1 MTSGVEVKVTGI
13 FPVPIYQTILSR
25 EISIEEKNFFNEL
38 ERTKN
43 AYNYNSKNN
52 YVLNEEPL
60 STLKKELFL
69 RVEDYFQKIITPKT
83 HVLPYITQSWVN
95 WTKSGE
101 EHHKHAHSNSLFS
114 GVFYIDADEE
124 YDSIK
129 FFKRHTYESLSI
141 EPHEYHLFNSE
152 SWTFKVKTGDIIL
165 FPSSLGHLV
174 ESKIG
179 DNLRTSLSFNT
190 FIKGTIGVDV
200 ELTELK
206 I

>member
-1 MTSGVEVKVTGI
+1 MTSGIEVKVTGI
-13 FPVPIYQTILSR
+13 FPVPIYQTILNR
-25 EISIEEKNFFNEL
+25 EISTEEKNFFNKL

-52 YVLNEEPL
+52 YVLDEEPL

-83 HVLPYITQSWVN
+83 NVLPYITQSWVN
-95 WTKSGE
+95 WTKNGE

-141 EPHEYHLFNSE
+141 EPYEYHLFNSE

-190 FIKGTIGVDV
+190 FIRGTIGVDV

-206 I
+206 L

>member
-1 MTSGVEVKVTGI
+1 MTSGIEVRITGI
-13 FPVPIYQTILSR
+13 FPVPIYQTTLSR
-25 EISIEEKNFFNEL
+25 ELSTEEKNFLNNL
-38 ERTKN
+38 EKTKN

-52 YVLNEEPL
+52 YVLDEKPL
-60 STLKKELFL
+60 ASLKEDLFL
-69 RVEDYFQKIITPKT
+69 RVDDYFQKIITPKDN
-83 HVLPYITQSWVN
+83 VSPYITQSWVN
-95 WTKSGE
+95 WTQSGE
-101 EHHKHAHSNSLFS
+101 EHHKHAHSNSIFS

-141 EPHEYHLFNSE
+141 EPYEYHLFNSE

-190 FIKGTIGVDV
+190 FIRGTIGVDV

-206 I
+206 L

>member
-52 YVLNEEPL
+52 YVLDEEPL

-124 YDSIK
+124 YDRIK